1 MRFVHAGTATT
12 AAFAARV
19 PGIEAIT
26 PLQLSQEMEE
36 AVEQQQDRA
45 AEVEIV
51 TIMISAASHPVH
63 LPGPHALV
71 PCVQPQFHYCRLL

>member
-1 MRFVHAGTATT
+1 MHAGTATT

-26 PLQLSQEMEE
+26 PLQLSREMED

-45 AEVEIV
+45 VEVKIA
-51 TIMISAASHPVH
+51 IKHDIS
-63 LPGPHALV
+63 
-71 PCVQPQFHYCRLL
+71 C